1 MCRAGFKPAR
11 ARPGKKDRR
20 DRMQQVK
27 TSGWHNPD
35 DAFDVARV
43 REDFP
48 ILGQTVHGKPLV
60 YLDNAATAQ
69 KPRAVIQRIVQYYE
83 TENSNIHR
91 GVHWLSEA
99 ATRAYEGTRTAVRGF
114 LNAAEER
121 EIIFTRGATEAINL
135 VARCY
140 GGAHLQAGDEVV
152 ISAMEHHSNIVPWQL
167 ICREKGATLRVIPVD
182 DRGDIVMEAYHR
194 LLGPRTRMV
203 ALPHVSNALGTVNP
217 VKEMVADAHRAGA
230 PVLIDGA
237 QGAPHAGVDVQDLDC
252 DFYAFSSHKLYGPTG
267 VGVLYG
273 KAALLEE
280 MPPYQGGGDMILSV
294 SFEETEYNV
303 LPYKFEA
310 GTPNIAGVIGLGAA
324 LEYLAGLG
332 IEAVATHEDQVLAYA
347 VERLAR
353 ISGVRL
359 VGTPEHRASL
369 VSFVLGDVHAHD
381 VGTILDQEGIAVRTG
396 HHCAMPVME
405 RFGVPATVRASF
417 ACYNTEAEVDVLAD
431 GLEKVR
437 RLFAGV

>member
-1 MCRAGFKPAR
+1 
-11 ARPGKKDRR
+11 
-20 DRMQQVK
+20 MQQVK

-48 ILGQTVHGKPLV
+48 VLGQTVHGKPLV
-60 YLDNAATAQ
+60 YIDNAATAQ

-237 QGAPHAGVDVQDLDC
+237 QGAPHASVDVQDLDC

-332 IEAVATHEDQVLAYA
+332 IEAVAAHEDRVLAYA

-353 ISGVRL
+353 ISGVQL

-381 VGTILDQEGIAVRTG
+381 VGTVLDQEGIAVRTG

>member
-1 MCRAGFKPAR
+1 
-11 ARPGKKDRR
+11 
-20 DRMQQVK
+20 MQQVK

-48 ILGQTVHGKPLV
+48 VLGQTVHGKPLV

-294 SFEETEYNV
+294 SFEDTEYNV

-332 IEAVATHEDQVLAYA
+332 IEAVAAHEDRVLAYA